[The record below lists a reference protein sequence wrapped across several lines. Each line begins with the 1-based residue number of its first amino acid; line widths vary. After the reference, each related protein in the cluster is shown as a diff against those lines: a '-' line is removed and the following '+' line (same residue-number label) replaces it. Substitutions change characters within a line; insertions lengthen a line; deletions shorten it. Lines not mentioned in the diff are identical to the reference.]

1 VSPVNGY
8 LYGGY
13 FYNIQNRYESSNY
26 YLDIVKRDFAG
37 NVVATYQTGQY
48 KSSAWEVNGY
58 NNANGLMTLQKSR
71 GYSDEFVVVNIT
83 NGSIVNTVSITRSAN
98 KLLYYSGTHGVAAA
112 NIGYTDGGPALQ
124 LFSVTGQNKTSISR
138 TNFTYPISEQSV
150 TMEHN
155 HSVGVVTTFRIDAS
169 IKKTIT
175 FLNDTQIT
183 SSDSVGYIYNQACYD
198 NFGNI
203 VFGGKGGR
211 VFVRASS
218 GVISTDTNFYSDY
231 MMGNIVD
238 KAEAARAAAK
248 NAETKTNQLYDYVT
262 GLNLDNLN
270 SKVEKLSSRM
280 TGNINAVY
288 TQNGATATTSDISP
302 PISVNASG
310 VTHFELSIDGA
321 NWVGPYQ
328 VSSSGTIALNKGV
341 NTVRVRAYHE
351 DLPNVYVYSQKTL
364 FRL

>member
-1 VSPVNGY
+1 M
-8 LYGGY
+8 LK
-13 FYNIQNRYESSNY
+13 Q
-26 YLDIVKRDFAG
+26 
-37 NVVATYQTGQY
+37 
-48 KSSAWEVNGY
+48 
-58 NNANGLMTLQKSR
+58 
-71 GYSDEFVVVNIT
+71 
-83 NGSIVNTVSITRSAN
+83 
-98 KLLYYSGTHGVAAA
+98 
-112 NIGYTDGGPALQ
+112 
-124 LFSVTGQNKTSISR
+124 
-138 TNFTYPISEQSV
+138 
-150 TMEHN
+150 
-155 HSVGVVTTFRIDAS
+155 
-169 IKKTIT
+169 
-175 FLNDTQIT
+175 
-183 SSDSVGYIYNQACYD
+183 
-198 NFGNI
+198 
-203 VFGGKGGR
+203 
-211 VFVRASS
+211 
-218 GVISTDTNFYSDY
+218 
-231 MMGNIVD
+231 
-238 KAEAARAAAK
+238 
-248 NAETKTNQLYDYVT
+248 KTNQLYDYVT